1 MHYSNNELLAI
12 VGLPAADPLVRQVL
26 ADWHIF
32 PNKQTV
38 EGLTFTVDQCG
49 GDGWQGCHKPCAM
62 LLHVGANKVQ
72 SLRLWT
78 NAPQRMAD
86 LCLPYAL
93 NRADSRNVIVEGLR
107 ANRYLILE
115 PTVPNTVLAYTLF
128 DDRLIYFYV
137 PVSQTTRHPRP
148 PLDQTKQPFS
158 SPTQPK
164 QPFLHRFHPLH
175 RCLKPP

>member
-1 MHYSNNELLAI
+1 
-12 VGLPAADPLVRQVL
+12 
-26 ADWHIF
+26 
-32 PNKQTV
+32 
-38 EGLTFTVDQCG
+38 
-49 GDGWQGCHKPCAM
+49 M

-128 DDRLIYFYV
+128 DDRLIYFYGEYFDLY
-137 PVSQTTRHPRP
+137 PNILQSYT
-148 PLDQTKQPFS
+148 LGLSSKKGNTKLY
-158 SPTQPK
+158 K
-164 QPFLHRFHPLH
+164 AL
-175 RCLKPP
+175 LKLV